1 MHTSPLPESPAE
13 TTTDSV
19 LVTRATGGDQQAFTT
34 IMRRHNQRLFRTA
47 RAILKADAEAEEAV
61 QEGYIKAWRALPGFK
76 GQSTL
81 STWLVRI
88 IANEALGRLRRT
100 RAEVIPLEAAM
111 TSPDPDIRA
120 ALADTPDDRPE
131 QALMRAQMRSLMESR
146 IDRLPDAYRAVFML
160 RAVEEMQVEEVAEAL
175 QIPAATV
182 RTRLFRARS
191 LLREGLASELDVAL
205 GEAFSFDGARCDRIV
220 ARVLARIGAEGEPS

>member
-19 LVTRATGGDQQAFTT
+19 LVTRAAGGDQQAFTT
-34 IMRRHNQRLFRTA
+34 LMRRHNQRLFRTA

-100 RAEVIPLEAAM
+100 RAEVIPLETAM
-111 TSPDPDIRA
+111 TSPDPDIRE
-120 ALADTPDDRPE
+120 ALADAPDDRPE
-131 QALMRAQMRSLMESR
+131 QALMRTQMRNLLESR

-205 GEAFSFDGARCDRIV
+205 GEPFSFDGARCDRIV
-220 ARVLARIGAEGEPS
+220 ARVLARIGVEGAPS